1 LKKQENRYIVLLI
14 MSLKNKVLNYLE
26 TRGDEFVSGQQL
38 ADYFTVSRTAIW
50 KAISELR
57 KEGALINAVTNKGY
71 YLVRESQKL
80 SLDGLKKEL
89 PDFDIHYFD
98 EIDSTN
104 SYCKQI
110 SHEDRTKKTLVVSS
124 KQTSGRGRR
133 GRTFVSPNGGI
144 YFSLLIDS
152 HNNNDDNLLITSI
165 AAVAITRA
173 IKRVCDIDCKIK
185 WVNDIFIGNRKVC
198 GILSEGV
205 IDMEVGKIR
214 SMVVGIGINF
224 STPIEDFPEEV
235 RDIVTSIYKNENS
248 IPNNVSRILLVKE
261 IVTEI
266 YKIWDQ
272 LPSKDFLDEYRERS
286 NVIGEKVTIYN
297 KDNSVESGLAIDIN
311 DKAHLIVR
319 LEDNSEIELGTGE
332 VTLRVTK

>member
-1 LKKQENRYIVLLI
+1 MN
-14 MSLKNKVLNYLE
+14 LKNKVLNYLE

-38 ADYFTVSRTAIW
+38 ADYFKVSRTAIW

-89 PDFDIHYFD
+89 PDYDIYYFD

-104 SYCKQI
+104 SYCKKL
-110 SHEDRTKKTLVVSS
+110 SSEGKTNKTLVVSS

-133 GRTFVSPNGGI
+133 GRVFVSPNGGV

-173 IKRVCDIDCKIK
+173 IKKVCDKECKIK
-185 WVNDIFIGNRKVC
+185 WVNDIFLDNKKVC
-198 GILSEGV
+198 GILSEGI
-205 IDMEVGKIR
+205 IDMEVGKIK

-224 STPIEDFPEEV
+224 STPIEDFPPEV
-235 RDIVTSIYKNENS
+235 QDIVTSIYENEHS
-248 IPNNVSRILLVKE
+248 IPNNVSRTRLVKE
-261 IVTEI
+261 IVNEI
-266 YKIWDQ
+266 YKIWNQ
-272 LPSKDFLDEYRERS
+272 LPDKTFLNEYREKS
-286 NVIGEKVTIYN
+286 NVIGKNVTIYN
-297 KDNSVESGLAIDIN
+297 KDNTTQIGLAKNIN
-311 DKAHLIVR
+311 DRAHLIVEV
-319 LEDNSEIELGTGE
+319 EDGREIELGTGE